1 MSVAKATDAL
11 IVTFGRMIS
20 SVSMDMPDFRL

>member
-1 MSVAKATDAL
+1 MSVAVANDAL
-11 IVTFGRMIS
+11 IVTFGRMMS